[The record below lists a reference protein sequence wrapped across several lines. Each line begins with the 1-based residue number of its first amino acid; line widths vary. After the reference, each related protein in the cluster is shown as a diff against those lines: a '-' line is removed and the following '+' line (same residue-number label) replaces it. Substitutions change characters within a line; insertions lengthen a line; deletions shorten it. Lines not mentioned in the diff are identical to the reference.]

1 MTVPAGD
8 RLPDAPVSPLFV
20 SLHARIRELVGQVD
34 AVATRDAARISAD
47 ERDVLKQEILTVF
60 REAATVAAE
69 AQHYKEIVKA
79 LADRWKALGIEREPR
94 LPTPVA
100 TPAVAPP
107 MLPAEIGPDTGLHHT
122 PSGGISRLD
131 YLGASTF
138 IEKGWSRLSADE
150 APAAELALR
159 RALTLVPAHDE
170 AESLLGWSLVLQGRL
185 MEARAAANAV
195 LGRHPSYAL
204 AHLVLGAAAMR
215 QPAHDEAEA
224 RLEETIRLEGDHK
237 ATLYAHVYLG
247 MVRREQRRFEEAE
260 LLLLNALE
268 LGPNCLQAWYE
279 LGWSRWRQG
288 RAAEARDAW
297 QSGAEANKF
306 SPWGKRCSETVAV
319 LDLTGVP
326 G

>member
-1 MTVPAGD
+1 MTAPSGD
-8 RLPDAPVSPLFV
+8 QLPTAPVSPLFIP
-20 SLHARIRELVGQVD
+20 LHGRIRELVTQVD
-34 AVATRDAARISAD
+34 VVAARGAAPISAD
-47 ERDVLKQEILTVF
+47 EREVLKQEILTVF

-69 AQHYKEIVKA
+69 AQHYKAIVKA
-79 LADRWKALGIEREPR
+79 LADRWKALGIEREQLR
-94 LPTPVA
+94 PTPVA
-100 TPAVAPP
+100 TPAVVPP
-107 MLPAEIGPDTGLHHT
+107 GLSAEIGPDTGLHHT

-170 AESLLGWSLVLQGRL
+170 AESLLGWSLVLQGRF

-195 LGRHPSYAL
+195 LARHPSYAL

-215 QPAHDEAEA
+215 QQAHEEAEA
-224 RLEETIRLEGDHK
+224 CFEETIRLEGDHK

-247 MVRREQRRFEEAE
+247 MVRREQRRFDEAE
-260 LLLLNALE
+260 GLLLDALV

-279 LGWSRWRQG
+279 LGWSRWHQG
-288 RAAEARDAW
+288 RPAQARAAW

-306 SPWGKRCSETVAV
+306 SPWGKRCAEVVGT

>member
-1 MTVPAGD
+1 MEPIAD
-8 RLPDAPVSPLFV
+8 RLPTAPVSPLFV
-20 SLHARIRELVGQVD
+20 SLHARIRDLITQVD
-34 AVATRDAARISAD
+34 DVAAQGTARISGD
-47 ERDVLKQEILTVF
+47 EREVLKQEILTVF

-69 AQHYKEIVKA
+69 ANHYKELVKA
-79 LADRWKALGIEREPR
+79 LADRWKALGADRSVGM
-94 LPTPVA
+94 PTPASVRA
-100 TPAVAPP
+100 VTPPP
-107 MLPAEIGPDTGLHHT
+107 LPAETGPDTGLHHT

-150 APAAELALR
+150 AAAAELALR

-195 LGRHPSYAL
+195 LARHRSYAL

-215 QPAHDEAEA
+215 QQAYEEAETSF
-224 RLEETIRLEGDHK
+224 EETIRLEGDHK

-247 MVRREQRRFEEAE
+247 MVRRDQRRFDEAE
-260 LLLLNALE
+260 ALLRDALA

-288 RAAEARDAW
+288 RPAEAREAW

-306 SPWGKRCSETVAV
+306 SPWGKRCAETVAV
-319 LDLTGVP
+319 LELTGVP